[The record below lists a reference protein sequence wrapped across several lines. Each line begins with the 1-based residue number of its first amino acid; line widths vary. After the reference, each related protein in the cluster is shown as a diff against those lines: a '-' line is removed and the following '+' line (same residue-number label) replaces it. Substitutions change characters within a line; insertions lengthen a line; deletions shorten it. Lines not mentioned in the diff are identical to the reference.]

1 MKLANAGIKTLPR
14 HVAIIMD
21 GNGTWAKKR
30 GLPRNFGHRQG
41 ARALKNVVLFASKIG
56 IKYLTVFAFSTENWS
71 RPREEVDYLM
81 KLPAEF
87 MRANESDIHKH
98 NIRFACIGDRSRLPE
113 DLQKTIDKYEK
124 ETAENDGMIFI
135 VALNYGGKAD
145 IIQAVN
151 RVIDE
156 GVAEVD
162 EEKFERYLYTKD
174 MPDVDLLIR
183 TSGQKRISN
192 FLLWKLSYSELYFTK
207 TLWPDFN
214 KTQFLKALKEY
225 SNRDRRYGGIK

>member
-1 MKLANAGIKTLPR
+1 MP
-14 HVAIIMD
+14 
-21 GNGTWAKKR
+21 
-30 GLPRNFGHRQG
+30 
-41 ARALKNVVLFASKIG
+41 S
-56 IKYLTVFAFSTENWS
+56 FSAVS
-71 RPREEVDYLM
+71 FSY
-81 KLPAEF
+81 
-87 MRANESDIHKH
+87 
-98 NIRFACIGDRSRLPE
+98 
-113 DLQKTIDKYEK
+113 
-124 ETAENDGMIFI
+124 
-135 VALNYGGKAD
+135 LNYGGKAD

-156 GVAEVD
+156 GVAEVN